1 EGSCRLAR
9 LHSAKVMGP
18 QSTTYSLAP
27 EEGNLH
33 QLEALEDC
41 AFFDIVTPAY
51 DASLGRDCTY
61 YAVTPQAVDTRLYAL
76 SLFKPSAF
84 TTQLLVYA

>member
-1 EGSCRLAR
+1 
-9 LHSAKVMGP
+9 MGP

-61 YAVTPQAVDTRLYAL
+61 YAVTPQAVDTRLYAV

-84 TTQLLVYA
+84 TTQLLVYAGPPF